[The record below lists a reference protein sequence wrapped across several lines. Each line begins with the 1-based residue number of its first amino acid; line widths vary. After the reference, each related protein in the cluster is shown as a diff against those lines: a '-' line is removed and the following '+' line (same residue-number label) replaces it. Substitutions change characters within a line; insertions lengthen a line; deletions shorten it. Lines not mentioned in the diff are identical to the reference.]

1 MLATLFVFI
10 RLLDTFFAQ
19 RVKLPL
25 SQRSSIKKW
34 HEVNVLLSMKSVEF
48 FFLYSDRKSEKCLVS
63 IY

>member
-1 MLATLFVFI
+1 MLATLFI

-34 HEVNVLLSMKSVEF
+34 HEVNVLLLLSMKSVEF

>member
-1 MLATLFVFI
+1 MLATLFV

>member
-1 MLATLFVFI
+1 MLATLFI